1 MNSGNKN
8 DSITEQI
15 SVNGSLVRWVLLVD
29 QELPDHLSVVLS
41 TVPENVFHEQ
51 QDSNVLDMEMDDFFL
66 QILQPFLVE
75 NYGVR
80 LFIFCIF
87 R

>member
-29 QELPDHLSVVLS
+29 QELPDHLSSL
-41 TVPENVFHEQ
+41 PGY
-51 QDSNVLDMEMDDFFL
+51 L
-66 QILQPFLVE
+66 
-75 NYGVR
+75 
-80 LFIFCIF
+80 
-87 R
+87 